1 MNAIIFIREIFRKYP
16 ALLCANIMLLVVSS
30 LVEATSLFCV
40 APLVDFVINSDL
52 YGGNPVTMIPGTNF
66 EK

>member
-52 YGGNPVTMIPGTNF
+52 YAETLSQ
-66 EK
+66 